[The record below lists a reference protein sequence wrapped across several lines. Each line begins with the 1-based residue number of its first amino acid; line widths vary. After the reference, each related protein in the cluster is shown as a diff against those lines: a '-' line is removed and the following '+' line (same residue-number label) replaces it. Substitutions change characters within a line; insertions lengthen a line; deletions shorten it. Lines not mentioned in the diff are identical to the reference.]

1 MGQKA
6 LVILLFATF
15 GLVWGG
21 CDRPSREEARDR
33 EAETQQ
39 KIKKMGR
46 EAREKVRKLDRDIQ
60 ATVQPEGNQGSAKL
74 DDAALLA
81 KVKARLASDTGLATL
96 KNVDVDTRGSVVT
109 LRGTVESDAQRQQA
123 ERAASQVNGV
133 TRVVNELKVT
143 P

>member
-1 MGQKA
+1 MARKE
-6 LVILLFATF
+6 LTILLFVAL
-15 GLVWGG
+15 GIVWGG
-21 CDRPSREEARDR
+21 CDRSSREDARDR
-33 EAETQQ
+33 EAEAQQ

-46 EAREKVRKLDRDIQ
+46 DAREKVRKLDRDIQ